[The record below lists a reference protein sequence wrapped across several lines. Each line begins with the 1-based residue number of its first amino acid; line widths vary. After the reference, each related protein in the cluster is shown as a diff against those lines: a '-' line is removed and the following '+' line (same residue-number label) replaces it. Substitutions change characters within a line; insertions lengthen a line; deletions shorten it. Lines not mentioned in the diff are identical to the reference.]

1 MKKIDNSQS
10 VAAGSRRFLTF
21 RVGKR
26 LYALPAEWVIEVIR
40 IPLVARVPQAP
51 KALLGVANLRGAV
64 LPLVSLRLLLGM
76 DESAASRAIVCDDGA
91 PVAIAVDAV
100 DALIT
105 VESSRVETKV
115 AELSLELGER
125 LKGVFSLGEGRGE
138 AKILD
143 VLLFLAFAQRGRPL
157 RQSVAGNAITA
168 RRNLEP
174 AVERDTLI
182 TFDVAGQE
190 FALDLGAVQEIISL
204 PDRTAALPGCEAL
217 VRGMMSFRG
226 QLLPLLS
233 LRGLLGFAPASVSD
247 AQEKI
252 VVTSVGGALAGLV
265 VDRPRAVVSADP
277 GRIDPVPPVLAARTG
292 GEARIRAIYR
302 GEEGRRLISILAPEQ
317 LFREDVMKRLGSGQ
331 RAALPRTQNGKDSK
345 ERKFLVF
352 RLGDDEFGLP
362 IEAVDEVARVPDK
375 ITRVPK
381 TPKFLEGV
389 FNLRGEVL
397 PVVDQRRR
405 FDMPKLEQGDGR
417 RLIVVRTERHRA
429 GLICDGVSEMLRT
442 SADSIEAAPEL
453 TGDITRLV
461 HGVVNLE
468 QKGRI
473 VLLLNPAELL
483 TRAERGL
490 LDAFES
496 KARAHS

>member
-1 MKKIDNSQS
+1 M
-10 VAAGSRRFLTF
+10 
-21 RVGKR
+21 
-26 LYALPAEWVIEVIR
+26 
-40 IPLVARVPQAP
+40 
-51 KALLGVANLRGAV
+51 
-64 LPLVSLRLLLGM
+64 
-76 DESAASRAIVCDDGA
+76 
-91 PVAIAVDAV
+91 
-100 DALIT
+100 
-105 VESSRVETKV
+105 
-115 AELSLELGER
+115 
-125 LKGVFSLGEGRGE
+125 
-138 AKILD
+138 
-143 VLLFLAFAQRGRPL
+143 
-157 RQSVAGNAITA
+157 
-168 RRNLEP
+168 
-174 AVERDTLI
+174 
-182 TFDVAGQE
+182 
-190 FALDLGAVQEIISL
+190 

-252 VVTSVGGALAGLV
+252 VVTSIGGALAGLV

-277 GRIDPVPPVLAARTG
+277 GRIDPVPPVLAARTE

-405 FDMPKLEQGDGR
+405 IRHAQAGARRRPPPDCGADGTPSRGAHLRQRFGRCCERQLIDRSRARADRRHHTAGSWRGQSRTKRAHRSPARIRQSFLHVPSGGYSTLSKAKRGRIRDQGPCDR
-417 RLIVVRTERHRA
+417 RL
-429 GLICDGVSEMLRT
+429 
-442 SADSIEAAPEL
+442 P
-453 TGDITRLV
+453 RLC
-461 HGVVNLE
+461 G
-468 QKGRI
+468 
-473 VLLLNPAELL
+473 
-483 TRAERGL
+483 
-490 LDAFES
+490 S
-496 KARAHS
+496 C